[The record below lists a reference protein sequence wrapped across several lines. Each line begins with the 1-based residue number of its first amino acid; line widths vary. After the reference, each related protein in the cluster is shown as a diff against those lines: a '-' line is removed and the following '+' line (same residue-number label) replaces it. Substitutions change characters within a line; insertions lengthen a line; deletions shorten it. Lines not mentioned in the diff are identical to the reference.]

1 MPLSALA
8 LVKPSRFHDRA
19 KSPAVF
25 GEQRYILQRIAI
37 DDEQVCG
44 GARRNAAEVGA
55 PQYLGPGPRCGAKNR
70 GGGLAPAAKKAL
82 ARMPSEHHG
91 IVSRRG
97 RGKGA

>member
-55 PQYLGPGPRCGAKNR
+55 PQYLGPGHRCGAKNR
-70 GGGLAPAAKKAL
+70 GGGLDPAAIKRL
-82 ARMPSEHHG
+82 ARLHIDKHPPKTRE
-91 IVSRRG
+91 
-97 RGKGA
+97 KGTT